1 MRDRGAVNQQ
11 GQKEKP
17 LGIRILMCICMYNES
32 KNAINLTLAGIYN
45 NLELL

>member
-1 MRDRGAVNQQ
+1 MKDRGLRNQQ
-11 GQKEKP
+11 GQQEKP

-32 KNAINLTLAGIYN
+32 KNAINLTLTGIYK